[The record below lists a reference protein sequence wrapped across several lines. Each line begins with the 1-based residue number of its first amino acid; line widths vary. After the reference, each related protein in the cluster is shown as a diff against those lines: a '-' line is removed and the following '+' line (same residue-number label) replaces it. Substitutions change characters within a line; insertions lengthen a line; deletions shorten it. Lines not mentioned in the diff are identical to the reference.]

1 MGSVINAYFIFSYTR
16 AGDLEKN
23 SPDFFLLWRLLLISL
38 QRTNNKKSEQ
48 GGYYHFK
55 IERICICG
63 AKIRWHM
70 YSRRTYRTV
79 IHVGERQ
86 LNYKIISKSP
96 VQLHQI
102 CIGGENV
109 GKISRE
115 KLRFYKKKKCCKS
128 LSYSTLLFVEP
139 VRLLSLTRGTFVPR
153 AGVEPARVAP
163 LVFETSASTDSAIW
177 ALHLT
182 SKALQRYYIF
192 LKLQRFMVKK

>member
-1 MGSVINAYFIFSYTR
+1 MRILFFHTLGRGIWK
-16 AGDLEKN
+16 KN

-38 QRTNNKKSEQ
+38 LRTNNKKSEQ

-102 CIGGENV
+102 SIGGENV
-109 GKISRE
+109 GKDFGVWKI
-115 KLRFYKKKKCCKS
+115 KKCCK
-128 LSYSTLLFVEP
+128 LLPYSTLLFVE
-139 VRLLSLTRGTFVPR
+139 
-153 AGVEPARVAP
+153 
-163 LVFETSASTDSAIW
+163 TSFAST
-177 ALHLT
+177 
-182 SKALQRYYIF
+182 
-192 LKLQRFMVKK
+192 

>member
-1 MGSVINAYFIFSYTR
+1 MRILFFHTLGRGIWK
-16 AGDLEKN
+16 KN

-102 CIGGENV
+102 SIGGENV
-109 GKISRE
+109 GKISR
-115 KLRFYKKKKCCKS
+115 KMLWFYKNKKCCKL
-128 LSYSTLLFVEP
+128 LSYSTLLSLRP
-139 VRLLSLTRGTFVPR
+139 VRFEASHVVQFVPR
-153 AGVEPARVAP
+153 AV
-163 LVFETSASTDSAIW
+163 LFSNQF
-177 ALHLT
+177 LHDLDVLWELHEWIPDPSHPT
-182 SKALQRYYIF
+182 KYYR
-192 LKLQRFMVKK
+192 KSQG

>member
-1 MGSVINAYFIFSYTR
+1 MMRNIRNIYGKCYKCVFFFFIHSGGGF
-16 AGDLEKN
+16 GKKN

-102 CIGGENV
+102 SIGGENV
-109 GKISRE
+109 GKISR
-115 KLRFYKKKKCCKS
+115 KMLWFYKNKKCCKL
-128 LSYSTLLFVEP
+128 LSYSTLLSLRP
-139 VRLLSLTRGTFVPR
+139 VRFEASHVVQFVPR

-177 ALHLT
+177 A
-182 SKALQRYYIF
+182 
-192 LKLQRFMVKK
+192 

>member
-102 CIGGENV
+102 SIGGENV
-109 GKISRE
+109 GKIWGVWE
-115 KLRFYKKKKCCKS
+115 KEKVLQVIDLQHFA
-128 LSYSTLLFVEP
+128 LF
-139 VRLLSLTRGTFVPR
+139 
-153 AGVEPARVAP
+153 
-163 LVFETSASTDSAIW
+163 
-177 ALHLT
+177 
-182 SKALQRYYIF
+182 
-192 LKLQRFMVKK
+192 